1 MFFLYTAQC
10 AAISQF
16 RDSSETESSPNAM
29 WIVEHFTAI
38 LSHHASRSSDSFG
51 FITFQFCPLKKI
63 AIRCFSENRM
73 RHLRFLQ
80 VWKNA
85 NWFCILVR
93 VDRSEPRGPNFS
105 VEHIPVNCCILGL
118 VVGSGC
124 VSVSTRTNFRTK
136 RRTNPHTICFTYDFL
151 YKTNRSQFKNGRNL
165 IFRETII
172 LGCIV
177 TQGKRCEM
185 VSIEISESTTCMAI
199 LTEDAVLLRK
209 FAISSRFLHVANRV
223 HCNKWISICGAC
235 T

>member
-136 RRTNPHTICFTYDFL
+136 RLTNPHTICCTYDFL

-172 LGCIV
+172 FSFLFRVWNTSNCMRIRKGNRTAICLRVDARYSYRTEICI
-177 TQGKRCEM
+177 R
-185 VSIEISESTTCMAI
+185 
-199 LTEDAVLLRK
+199 
-209 FAISSRFLHVANRV
+209 FAANRTQ
-223 HCNKWISICGAC
+223 ICLENRKRVDVS
-235 T
+235 